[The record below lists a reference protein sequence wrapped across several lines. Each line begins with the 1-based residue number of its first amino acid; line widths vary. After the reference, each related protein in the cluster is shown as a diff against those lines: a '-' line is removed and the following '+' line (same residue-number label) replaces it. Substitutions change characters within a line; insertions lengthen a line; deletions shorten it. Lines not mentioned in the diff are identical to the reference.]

1 VPIVSIR
8 HNGPGFTVAPHR
20 AARQQIWF
28 PDTTGVDILTE
39 EQDMYWRQ
47 MELTTIFVIW
57 RERCRRIFAET
68 LQDIPETAREIF
80 TEYKQWFGS

>member
-1 VPIVSIR
+1 MQLRQYV
-8 HNGPGFTVAPHR
+8 VAAIPTT
-20 AARQQIWF
+20 RQLCQSYLSG
-28 PDTTGVDILTE
+28 TTGVDILTE